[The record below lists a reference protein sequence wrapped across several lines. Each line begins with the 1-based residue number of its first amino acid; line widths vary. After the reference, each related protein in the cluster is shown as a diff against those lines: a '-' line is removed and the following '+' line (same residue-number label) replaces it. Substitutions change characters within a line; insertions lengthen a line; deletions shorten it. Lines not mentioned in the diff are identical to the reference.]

1 MRLST
6 VSLVIV
12 VFGLFSTATVHS
24 VPIVSLEARRAQA
37 ANYPGRD
44 WSLLTDK
51 AKTRLK
57 KRVQKFPTKQL
68 SAGFR
73 RSEKS
78 SWDETTAH
86 VQVSAEDWVKNWLV
100 QEFGPEVV
108 SEMHLQFEPSSYNLG
123 VLVYTLEFFLCDS
136 RTQRKLFIG
145 AVSTAEKEED
155 GYIVGA
161 MAAIETDPVATK
173 FPQSPEYPTPQDL
186 IKIRESHRAAS
197 QGLSCSSSMTILISC
212 KN

>member
-6 VSLVIV
+6 ASLVIV

-24 VPIVSLEARRAQA
+24 VPIVSLEARRAEA

-57 KRVQKFPTKQL
+57 KRVQKFPTKRL

-78 SWDETTAH
+78 SWDETTA
-86 VQVSAEDWVKNWLV
+86 QVSAENWVKNWLI
-100 QEFGPEVV
+100 QEFGREFV

-123 VLVYTLEFFLCDS
+123 VLVHTLEFFLCDS
-136 RTQRKLFIG
+136 RTQRKLFVG

-161 MAAIETDPVATK
+161 MAAIEADPVATK
-173 FPQSPEYPTPQDL
+173 FPQSPEYPTTQDL
-186 IKIRESHRAAS
+186 IIIRDSHRAAS
-197 QGLSCSSSMTILISC
+197 QGLGCSSSTTILISC